1 MVRKLCDRWIFRG
14 SFQAPTSAGATPW
27 LIKDTSAAG
36 TPTYVGHA
44 DGLKLTLA
52 ATNESEIVT
61 LYFGDI
67 LNYTMANI
75 LRAEFLI
82 KMNAALG
89 TNEEC
94 AIGLASGQND
104 TLDSVTYNAW
114 FKIIGSAQTPSVV
127 VESDDNTT
135 ANDLDDKAT
144 GITLGTSTH
153 KRLIIDFT
161 EGVKTAG
168 APGTSKG
175 QCPQFYM
182 IDSQGVLQR
191 VATGT
196 LFDMSGVASTQG
208 LQPFIQ
214 LQKASGT
221 GVPSISVREVK
232 IEYKEAA

>member
-1 MVRKLCDRWIFRG
+1 MVRKLCDRWFFRG
-14 SFQAPTSAGATPW
+14 SFAPGTSAGATPW

-36 TPTYVGHA
+36 APTYAGHA

-52 ATNESEIVT
+52 STNESEVVT

-67 LNYTMANI
+67 LNYTLANI

-94 AIGLASGQND
+94 AIGLASAQND
-104 TLDSVTYNAW
+104 TLDSVSYQSW
-114 FKIIGSAQTPSVV
+114 FKIIGASTPTVV
-127 VESDDNTT
+127 AESDDNVTNT
-135 ANDLDDKAT
+135 DDVAT
-144 GITLGTSTH
+144 GIALGTSTH

-161 EGVKTAG
+161 EGVKTVG
-168 APGTSKG
+168 APGVSKG

-191 VATGT
+191 VAVGT
-196 LFDMSGVASTQG
+196 LFDMSGAAGTQG